1 MMIFLLFS
9 NSTVEKL
16 CAVEIVF
23 LKTSYVHETSLIASF
38 VATVSTGHY
47 QFVFPFFETRWG
59 FSMLAF
65 S

>member
-1 MMIFLLFS
+1 MIFSAVFQQHR
-9 NSTVEKL
+9 EKL
-16 CAVEIVF
+16 CTVEIVF

-38 VATVSTGHY
+38 VATVSTGRY
-47 QFVFPFFETRWG
+47 QFVFPFLETRWG

>member
-1 MMIFLLFS
+1 MPGHDFS
-9 NSTVEKL
+9 NS
-16 CAVEIVF
+16 AVEIVF

-38 VATVSTGHY
+38 VATASTGHY
-47 QFVFPFFETRWG
+47 QFVFPFLETRWG

>member
-1 MMIFLLFS
+1 MIYLLFS

-23 LKTSYVHETSLIASF
+23 LKTSYVHENSLIASF

-47 QFVFPFFETRWG
+47 QFVFPFLEIRWG
-59 FSMLAF
+59 FSVLAC